1 MKLTSSQ
8 LKKIIKEE
16 IGKVREGSVPLS
28 KEAEEVINGAILGML
43 EDLKVLGVTPGSHYE
58 EILNHI
64 RDSAIDQDVGAG
76 PHYHRA
82 NEYSDE
88 H

>member
-1 MKLTSSQ
+1 MKLTKNQ
-8 LKKIIKEE
+8 LQRIIKEE
-16 IGKVREGSVPLS
+16 IGKVREGSAPLPE
-28 KEAEEVINGAILGML
+28 EAIGVINGAILGML
-43 EDLKVLGVTPGSHYE
+43 EELKVLGVTPGSHYE

-64 RDSAIDQDVGAG
+64 RDSAIDQDVGPG